1 MDRSSMFKWRTVTIA
16 LLGWTITGCVTRSDL
31 VDLRNEVDWKL
42 KSAANEVRTIR
53 TKLEALQTK
62 REETAAAVQSAL
74 EDVRKELREV
84 RQERAAF
91 NANLQRLDTLS
102 KTLLR
107 NYQLEAQTL
116 RAHLNDIDQMAKD
129 LEAFSDGD
137 KVSSKM
143 EK

>member
-1 MDRSSMFKWRTVTIA
+1 MFKWRTVTIA

>member
-1 MDRSSMFKWRTVTIA
+1 MFKWRTVTIA

-42 KSAANEVRTIR
+42 KSATNEVRTIR

-62 REETAAAVQSAL
+62 RDETAAAVQSAL